1 VSVHIG
7 FGTLPGQVPP
17 CGVPTAADVYADI
30 LALAGVADQVGFD
43 SLWVSSHHFAAN
55 SHIPSPLVLLAAVAV
70 VTQRITLGTAMVLA
84 PFQHPLRFAED
95 CAVLD
100 QISRG
105 RLLVGLGAGWRKAEF
120 AGFGIPLVQRVGRTS
135 ELAQVCR
142 LAWDQER
149 FSFDGKYFQFHDVSV
164 MPKPTGRLQL
174 LLGGSVPAA
183 AERAGQLADGFMGT
197 GTPMNQVAGLRDQLA
212 VFDQAARAAGKDPQ
226 QLPIGFHVNAWVS
239 PDGEIG
245 PSTLEAM
252 WHQVGTYQMWHAQDD
267 GGDVRE
273 LPPLDEHELWRLGF
287 LGTPEQV
294 VEQVRPWIEEFG
306 HRELHMLFRLHYP
319 GLRCSVAEDALRLFG
334 AEVIPRLRSIR
345 NPAYRPPQ
353 GDQHG

>member
-1 VSVHIG
+1 
-7 FGTLPGQVPP
+7 
-17 CGVPTAADVYADI
+17 
-30 LALAGVADQVGFD
+30 
-43 SLWVSSHHFAAN
+43 
-55 SHIPSPLVLLAAVAV
+55 
-70 VTQRITLGTAMVLA
+70 MVLA

-120 AGFGIPLVQRVGRTS
+120 AGFGIPLVQRVGRTT

-149 FSFDGKYFQFHDVSV
+149 FSFDGKYFQFHDVAV
-164 MPKPTGRLQL
+164 MPKPTGRLRL
-174 LLGGSVPAA
+174 LLGGNALPAVA
-183 AERAGQLADGFMGT
+183 RAGRLADGFIA
-197 GTPMNQVAGLRDQLA
+197 TPQNQIDTFRAQVAA
-212 VFDQAARAAGKDPQ
+212 FDRAAREAGRNPDD
-226 QLPIGFHVNAWVS
+226 LAIGFHVNGWVS
-239 PDGEIG
+239 ADGAVSAEVQQ
-245 PSTLEAM
+245 AM
-252 WHQVGTYQMWHAQDD
+252 WRQMGAYQLWHAQDD
-267 GGDVRE
+267 GSDVRG
-273 LPPLDEHELWRLGF
+273 LPPLDERELRRLGF

>member
-1 VSVHIG
+1 MTIRVGLGLV
-7 FGTLPGQVPP
+7 TGQVPT
-17 CGVPTAADVYADI
+17 GRSRTVADEYHDI
-30 LALAGVADQVGFD
+30 LALARLAEDAGFD
-43 SLWVSSHHFAAN
+43 SIWVSEHHFAADA
-55 SHIPSPLVLLAAVAV
+55 HLPSLILLLGAVAAV
-70 VTQRITLGTAMVLA
+70 TRRITLGTAMVLA

-120 AGFGIPLVQRVGRTS
+120 AGFGIPLVQRVGRTT

-142 LAWDQER
+142 LAWDRER

-273 LPPLDEHELWRLGF
+273 LPPLDEHEVRRRGF
-287 LGTPEQV
+287 FGTPEQV
-294 VEQVRPWIEEFG
+294 VEQARPWVEEFG
-306 HRELHMLFRLHYP
+306 RRNLHVIFRLHYP
-319 GLRCSVAEDALRLFG
+319 GMQLETAANALRLF
-334 AEVIPRLRSIR
+334 AADVIPALKQMARAATGAR
-345 NPAYRPPQ
+345 A
-353 GDQHG
+353 